1 MPKIEKLKGFVQ
13 LIVQLI
19 EWYKS
24 LDTKYIYICMYVCR
38 DKGPTH
44 ILAFGPWPRVWVV
57 RGQTNGNKWFN
68 PRT

>member
-24 LDTKYIYICMYVCR
+24 LDTKYIYIYIYIYVCMYVCR

-44 ILAFGPWPRVWVV
+44 ILALGPWPRV
-57 RGQTNGNKWFN
+57 
-68 PRT
+68 